1 MLNVVDRKQSAL
13 IIAPTSSGKTFA
25 SYYCIEK
32 VLRESN
38 DGVVVYVAP
47 TKVYDSTVL
56 GRKNRNIHKTLF
68 SNSVN
73 VKVFLNVQKYV
84 QSNPMVLF
92 AHSIN
97 IELCGGVH
105 TASRH

>member
-1 MLNVVDRKQSAL
+1 MLSFLQRKLLNAVDNNQSAL

-47 TKVYDSTVL
+47 TKVHHL
-56 GRKNRNIHKTLF
+56 
-68 SNSVN
+68 
-73 VKVFLNVQKYV
+73 
-84 QSNPMVLF
+84 VLF
-92 AHSIN
+92 CKEN
-97 IELCGGVH
+97 ITYQG
-105 TASRH
+105 